1 MSENNR
7 LPNARA
13 FRKKI
18 ENHLHSLSLY
28 FVHYN
33 FVRIH
38 ITIKGTPA
46 MQAGLSDTLRSME
59 WIVSLVDARA
69 AKPNRP
75 KTYKKKISN

>member
-33 FVRIH
+33 FVRIY